1 MMGPNPMSLDHKKA
15 FKHREISRMHRLR
28 EKTYEDSVRRWQSV
42 CKPSREPSGE
52 S

>member
-1 MMGPNPMSLDHKKA
+1 MVIKMMGPNPLSLD
-15 FKHREISRMHRLR
+15 KHREISRMHRLR